1 MEENKFAA
9 YLKELAAKYSVAG
22 GLEVSTDGE
31 KVSIACDKGNYHF
44 YFDFSKIPDAP
55 ENAVPLF
62 HWRNKRK
69 YIELKNILKTK
80 MIEDPRG
87 IRVHHIV
94 PKDQFNRSL
103 LNIIVNEVD
112 LAEFITGQKVD
123 RIFADFSSEAYT
135 NCIVSTSGNLKI
147 SMELGFS
154 PKGSEPVLL
163 HEIIARTG
171 IASDVV
177 VDTQM
182 QQYPIYV
189 IRGKDIAHYNEIDNE
204 LYGLDNTQAD
214 CIRFILSVLS
224 DTEVMPDLQKDWR
237 HLLSVYAAAKKA
249 TQVLEYTEV
258 AY

>member
-9 YLKELAAKYSVAG
+9 YLKELAAKYSVADN
-22 GLEVSTDGE
+22 LEAVIDEE
-31 KVSIACDKGNYHF
+31 KVRVDCDKGSYQF
-44 YFDFSKIPDAP
+44 YFNFSRMPDGT

-80 MIEDPRG
+80 MVEDPRG

-94 PKDQFNRSL
+94 PRDSFNCSL
-103 LNIIVNEVD
+103 QNILVNEAD
-112 LAEFITGQKVD
+112 LMEFITGQRVN
-123 RIFADFSSEAYT
+123 RIFADFSSEVYT
-135 NCIVSTSGNLKI
+135 NCIASTCDNLKI

-154 PKGSEPVLL
+154 PAGSEPVLL

-171 IASDVV
+171 IASDVT

-189 IRGKDIAHYNEIDNE
+189 IKGKDIEHYNEIDNE

-224 DTEVMPDLQKDWR
+224 DVQVIPQLQKDCK
-237 HLLSVYAAAKKA
+237 HLLAVYAAAKKA
-249 TQVLEYTEV
+249 TEALEYTEV
-258 AY
+258 EC